1 MPPRP
6 SSGQSDG
13 NGPTRISHSPVVTQG
28 SYSAPHSS
36 AHPTHGY
43 KGHPS
48 MAVSGSGNQMSLYQP
63 NQYPQTG
70 YPPRPPSNM
79 QYPGQG
85 YGPPGAQATPPNNLC
100 PQQFPGRSLP
110 NHMQN
115 SQFPSYQQSWSPSVS
130 TASKGNGPNTSSP
143 TPGSQSPSPSPRPP
157 HYLKHHLQ
165 HKMGF
170 QGIPGSAPPS
180 PSPPQNYHM
189 GPPSGHHHSG
199 MGPPPSMGPPN
210 MPPASSPLLPNNHG
224 HDAPMPPPSSTP
236 NSHTQMVPDMIDNGI
251 TTTAQ
256 AGLNTHVTSASGG
269 SVTSVVTTGPDGTPI
284 DEGSQQS
291 TLSNASAGE
300 LFRFCV
306 SFREFG
312 VTSMFTAT
320 DSSFSN

>member
-28 SYSAPHSS
+28 SYSTPHSS

-48 MAVSGSGNQMSLYQP
+48 MVVTGPGNQMSLYQP

-85 YGPPGAQATPPNNLC
+85 YAPPSSQPTPPNNIC
-100 PQQFPGRSLP
+100 PQQFSGRSVP

-130 TASKGNGPNTSSP
+130 TASKGNGPNPSTP

-170 QGIPGSAPPS
+170 QGIPSSAPPS

-210 MPPASSPLLPNNHG
+210 MPPSSSPLLPNNHA
-224 HDAPMPPPSSTP
+224 HDGPMPPPSSTP
-236 NSHTQMVPDMIDNGI
+236 NSHTQMVSDMIDNGI

-256 AGLNTHVTSASGG
+256 AGLNTHVTAASGG

-300 LFRFCV
+300 LLRMERGHV
-306 SFREFG
+306 LL
-312 VTSMFTAT
+312 
-320 DSSFSN
+320 

>member
-1 MPPRP
+1 MVTGQNIPMPPRP
-6 SSGQSDG
+6 ASGQSDG

-28 SYSAPHSS
+28 SYSTSHSS

-48 MAVSGSGNQMSLYQP
+48 MVVTGPGNQMSLYQS

-79 QYPGQG
+79 QYPSQG
-85 YGPPGAQATPPNNLC
+85 YAPPSSQPTPPNNIC
-100 PQQFPGRSLP
+100 PQQFPGRPVP

-115 SQFPSYQQSWSPSVS
+115 SQFPTYQQSWSPSVS
-130 TASKGNGPNTSSP
+130 TASKGNGPNPP
-143 TPGSQSPSPSPRPP
+143 TPAPGSQSPSPSPRPP

-170 QGIPGSAPPS
+170 QGIPSSAPPS
-180 PSPPQNYHM
+180 PSPPQNFHM

-210 MPPASSPLLPNNHG
+210 MPPSSSPLLPNNHA
-224 HDAPMPPPSSTP
+224 HDGPMPPPSSTP
-236 NSHTQMVPDMIDNGI
+236 NSHTQMVSDMIDNGI

-256 AGLNTHVTSASGG
+256 AGLNTHVTAASGG

-291 TLSNASAGE
+291 TLSNASAGKF
-300 LFRFCV
+300 L
-306 SFREFG
+306 G
-312 VTSMFTAT
+312 
-320 DSSFSN
+320 